1 MAKLVD
7 IGGTTYSMPDDATDD
22 DIRKFAEKTLP
33 KTQSWSNVASTFGR
47 QLQTEMLKKQEDRK
61 SVV

>member
-22 DIRKFAEKTLP
+22 DIRKFAERRYQDSEL
-33 KTQSWSNVASTFGR
+33 V
-47 QLQTEMLKKQEDRK
+47 
-61 SVV
+61 